1 MLKTPT
7 VKSIFKPDFPK
18 LVLIIAPF
26 TKKKKLSFIKGSAGI

>member
-26 TKKKKLSFIKGSAGI
+26 TKKKLSFIKGSAGI

>member
-26 TKKKKLSFIKGSAGI
+26 TKKKKTFFY